1 MSHSLVAKKRGIPVE
16 RISLFIFGG
25 MAQIK
30 KEPDNPYSEFVMAIA
45 GPVASF
51 FLAIVFGTIWAFTRS
66 LSIIGEPVKYL
77 ALINVMLGVFNL
89 LPGYP
94 LDGGRIVRAI
104 IWKVTGNFKRA
115 TFIASNIGR
124 VIGFLIIGTGIY
136 FIFTGN
142 FLNGIWLAFIGWF
155 LQTQASMGYK
165 QLIFE
170 TSIKGIKV
178 KDIMNRDIV
187 SISKDLTLDNLVNN
201 YFMKYRYG
209 RFPVVKDI
217 DAEEIIGV
225 ISIHDIKN
233 VPREQRSTTKV
244 GDIVKSVSKK
254 EIINMD
260 MEVADAIRKISSN
273 NLGHLVVMTGNKL
286 IGLITKSDVMKFIKF
301 RSELH

>member
-301 RSELH
+301 RSELR